1 MTADRA
7 CEARFADG
15 RHRSC
20 VVGWRDKRLGAAP
33 VENRRGFSPKQ
44 EGIDVDMATI
54 IWFVI
59 AAIIVFWLLGMIG
72 SIGGS
77 LIHLL
82 LVVALLLLI
91 FNLVTGRRAV

>member
-1 MTADRA
+1 VCWSGPAI
-7 CEARFADG
+7 DG
-15 RHRSC
+15 DE
-20 VVGWRDKRLGAAP
+20 WAAP
-33 VENRRGFSPKQ
+33 FLRSGVARQEAGGCAGGEPAGFSPKQ
-44 EGIDVDMATI
+44 EGIDVEMATI